1 MCQNVCDEFLSAWI
15 KFRANIPTHSGVC
28 FQGEWQKYTRPFL
41 LFSKDKGL
49 KGIGHSMSIGNLIL
63 GVNSVKVSCF
73 THYDTLLQNLT
84 DIITKCDSYFI
95 TKCDRSLLQDASGF
109 LLQNAIVWLQN
120 TTVITNYD
128 NFITKCESYTKCYT
142 YYKLRQYNC

>member
-1 MCQNVCDEFLSAWI
+1 MFCSL
-15 KFRANIPTHSGVC
+15 
-28 FQGEWQKYTRPFL
+28 
-41 LFSKDKGL
+41 
-49 KGIGHSMSIGNLIL
+49 
-63 GVNSVKVSCF
+63 
-73 THYDTLLQNLT
+73 DTFLQNLT

-95 TKCDRSLLQDASGF
+95 TKCDSYFITKCDRSLLQDESGF